1 MHESLIIPSCT
12 HARFSRVR
20 RVAETEIRREREANM
35 SDAYASDPVDPVAV
49 SQSGRSFATV
59 CAPPILNVCRQFQRK
74 SVPRDTVFQLL
85 RSAQVLT
92 RLVFLARISSV
103 IKPPRRRSTGR
114 FR

>member
-1 MHESLIIPSCT
+1 
-12 HARFSRVR
+12 
-20 RVAETEIRREREANM
+20 M